1 MNIQGQQHGT
11 EGHHANL
18 NTKAQ
23 EDNGTCFSSLAVVE
37 KVGVLKRDCKIVA
50 SRSYQGK
57 KRKNRGIKKSVSK
70 IQLEG
75 ISSSDL

>member
-1 MNIQGQQHGT
+1 MNIQRQQSGT

-37 KVGVLKRDCKIVA
+37 KVGVLKRESRIVA
-50 SRSYQGK
+50 SRSYHGK
-57 KRKNRGIKKSVSK
+57 KRKNKGTEKMFPRYS
-70 IQLEG
+70 
-75 ISSSDL
+75 